1 MAVAEAICFSMH
13 QLSRMGKEPRD
24 MSQAAP
30 ELVYTH
36 KVYTHQEEME
46 SREEKQE
53 FLKILIECNY
63 FLYVCS
69 TAVPTLYVVV
79 YETSI

>member
-1 MAVAEAICFSMH
+1 MTVAEAICFRMH

-24 MSQAAP
+24 MSQAAS

-63 FLYVCS
+63 FFVCVQHS
-69 TAVPTLYVVV
+69 SAHLIYCG
-79 YETSI
+79 I